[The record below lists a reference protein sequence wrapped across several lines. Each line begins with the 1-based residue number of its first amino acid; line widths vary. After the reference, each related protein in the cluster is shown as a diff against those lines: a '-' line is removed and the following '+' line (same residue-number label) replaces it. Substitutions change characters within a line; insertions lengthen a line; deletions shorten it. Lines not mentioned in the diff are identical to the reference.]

1 MRKKQRNITF
11 RVSDDEYKVIKEKA
25 EKENLTVTDFIVMCC
40 QEREIKALNNKDKN
54 QIKMA

>member
-11 RVSDDEYKVIKEKA
+11 RVTDDEYKVIKEKA

-40 QEREIKALNNKDKN
+40 QEREIKPINNKDNN

>member
-11 RVSDDEYKVIKEKA
+11 RVTDDEYKVIKEKA
-25 EKENLTVTDFIVMCC
+25 EKENMTVTDFIVMCC

>member
-11 RVSDDEYKVIKEKA
+11 RVTDDEYKVIKEKA

-40 QEREIKALNNKDKN
+40 QKREIKPINNKDKN